1 VILSLVL
8 LGIFIAVTF
17 ALWREGPW
25 SGLIM
30 LLNVLL
36 AASLATAWYERLVAW
51 VEPQSQFMSSYT
63 YLLDFVALQGL
74 FCLLLLAFREVT
86 DRLSKTRVRFR
97 KPVEL
102 VAGPLVGGMTAW
114 VMVAFTAA
122 SLHTAPLP
130 RDVVQPSPDTRM
142 MFGFAPDQQWL
153 WWMRGSSL
161 NGPFGNPAQA
171 FDPEGT
177 FITRYAT
184 RRHLLEAQPAL
195 RVNQQAPAG
204 E

>member
-1 VILSLVL
+1 MIPSLIL
-8 LGIFIAVTF
+8 LGVFIAVAF

-36 AASLATAWYERLVAW
+36 AAALATAWYPAVVRWA
-51 VEPQSQFMSSYT
+51 EPRFASYT
-63 YLLDFVALQGL
+63 YLLDFVALEGL

-102 VAGPLVGGMTAW
+102 VAGPLVATLTAW

-122 SLHTAPLP
+122 ALHTAPVP
-130 RDVVQPSPDTRM
+130 RDFVQPSPDARM
-142 MFGFAPDQQWL
+142 FFGLAPDRWWL
-153 WWMRGSSL
+153 WWMRGSSAH
-161 NGPFGNPAQA
+161 GPFGVPERA
-171 FDPEGT
+171 FDPDAE
-177 FITRYAT
+177 FIARYAA
-184 RRHLLEAQPAL
+184 RRQLLEQEEAL
-195 RVNQQAPAG
+195 RVRPK
-204 E
+204 